1 MATIQ
6 RNTTRNGYKFEV
18 KYLVH
23 TKEEMQDIERRH
35 LGSIPMPVF
44 GMTYEFIEVA

>member
-1 MATIQ
+1 MM
-6 RNTTRNGYKFEV
+6 
-18 KYLVH
+18 
-23 TKEEMQDIERRH
+23 MQNIERRH